1 MNIIKHMANRI
12 IESCGGLIV
21 QDVNTTVDVGLDQ
34 IRIEASKFGNFVS
47 KLGVPL
53 KTFSDYININED
65 KMIKN
70 YITPE
75 EISNIISKNNL
86 KYDIDHNNTMIFSNN
101 DLRFVISKQSSID
114 SNELLYNR
122 LSKNNPNFTTNRRDF
137 ESDFL
142 VKEKTKEEIEV
153 TYFLE
158 DNFSQYGDSKIIDQI
173 KSYFEF
179 KYLNGEEVNVLENVK
194 SFIDRINFDG
204 LPMERIEISNRTI
217 KIRNS
222 TNSLILVQCFVSDT
236 TKSNKI
242 NSYKGALTDKG
253 LPEDLKKYLENN
265 HFQKEGEGEY
275 AAVYSDP
282 NHNIVLKITTSKTMD
297 KAYEDFATFCR
308 ENKSPH
314 LPKMGKV
321 RKFDNYY
328 VLPIEKLSNGQSSN
342 FFKTCQY
349 LDEYGEALNSG
360 NVEEQESIKSKE
372 FPEEYKNQ
380 KTALLS
386 IIDKLK
392 DLNHKFDL
400 HGKNM
405 MLRGSTIVITDPL
418 IMDE

>member
-1 MNIIKHMANRI
+1 MAKRI
-12 IESCGGLIV
+12 IESGGGLIV
-21 QDVNTTVDVGLDQ
+21 QNVNTTVDVGLDQ
-34 IRIEASKFGNFVS
+34 IRIEASKFKNYVN

-53 KTFSDYININED
+53 RTFSDYISINED

-75 EISNIISKNNL
+75 DISNIITKNNL

-114 SNELLYNR
+114 SNDLLYNR

-153 TYFLE
+153 TYFIE

-179 KYLNGEEVNVLENVK
+179 KFLNGEPVEVLDNVK

-204 LPMERIEISNRTI
+204 LPVERIEISNRTI

-222 TNSLILVQCFVSDT
+222 TNSLILTQCFVT
-236 TKSNKI
+236 NTNKPNKI
-242 NSYKGALTDKG
+242 NSYKGALQDKG
-253 LPEDLKKYLENN
+253 LPENLKKYLEIN

-297 KAYEDFATFCR
+297 KAYEDFANFCR
-308 ENKSPH
+308 ENTSKH

-321 RKFDNYY
+321 RRFDNYY
-328 VLPIEKLSNGQSSN
+328 VLPIEKLSNGKSSN

-349 LDEYGEALNSG
+349 LDDYGEAINSG
-360 NVEEQESIKSKE
+360 NKKEQDRIKNID
-372 FPEEYKNQ
+372 FPEEYQNQ
-380 KTALLS
+380 KAELLS
-386 IIDKLK
+386 LIDKLIH
-392 DLNHKFDL
+392 LNHKFDL

-418 IMDE
+418 ITDD